1 MHARRRACRR
11 GWKRRDCH
19 VLVLVESARPV
30 RWLRSPLSQ
39 LEMAT
44 EPPEVPRKG
53 KRTHFSEPRFSAQH
67 VNHRRDRTPCG
78 ALCGSSLLTSEYCE
92 LTRSVRALGRAC
104 CMVGTPKSEAL
115 FLCFRA
121 DDDDDDDAT
130 SIRKAGGR
138 ITLDTLFEK
147 SPLDHSFAYA
157 AGETRWRMQI
167 NWRITVACRRKA
179 PQFQAN
185 TVRMRPF
192 AVKAVPA
199 VPQAPISLRSAS
211 ITH

>member
-1 MHARRRACRR
+1 
-11 GWKRRDCH
+11 
-19 VLVLVESARPV
+19 
-30 RWLRSPLSQ
+30 
-39 LEMAT
+39 
-44 EPPEVPRKG
+44 
-53 KRTHFSEPRFSAQH
+53 
-67 VNHRRDRTPCG
+67 
-78 ALCGSSLLTSEYCE
+78 
-92 LTRSVRALGRAC
+92 
-104 CMVGTPKSEAL
+104 MVGTPKSEAL

-121 DDDDDDDAT
+121 DDDDDDAT

-192 AVKAVPA
+192 AVKFAGTKTLVAPHAALTTAAPRAAPEPLTPIPTPSRPGTHQVVTLGGSPA
-199 VPQAPISLRSAS
+199 SRTRRARPDSHSRRCSSSRQYRPTSRYRRRYIGR
-211 ITH
+211 TG